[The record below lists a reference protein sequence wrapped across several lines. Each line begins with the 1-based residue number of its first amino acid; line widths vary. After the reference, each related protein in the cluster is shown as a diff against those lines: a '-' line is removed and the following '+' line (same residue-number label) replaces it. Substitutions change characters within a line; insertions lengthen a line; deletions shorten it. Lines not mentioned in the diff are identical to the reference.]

1 MTNNIEHLLAKHSEL
16 LALLV
21 KEADADVR
29 ADINIKL
36 AVLEEAIDDASE

>member
-1 MTNNIEHLLAKHSEL
+1 MANVIENLLTKHSEL

-21 KEADADVR
+21 KEDDEAVR

-36 AVLEEAIDDASE
+36 AVLEEAIDDAE